1 MPLVLWGTH
10 PDKKT
15 DPDNAMRISVVTV
28 CYNAAPTLADAV
40 ESVLGQLPDRQ
51 APFDLEYIVVDGGST
66 DGTLDL
72 LEPYRDRIATLISEP
87 DRGLYDAMNK
97 GIKAATGD
105 VVAILNAD
113 DVYASNEVLARVTA
127 LFRASDVEA
136 VYGDLHYV
144 AADDVSR
151 VTRSWQAGTYRPDA
165 FRRGWMPP
173 HPTLFVRRACYDRWG
188 LFTMALRSAADYE
201 LMLRF
206 IHRHGMSLAYLPETL
221 VLMRAG
227 GVSNASLMH
236 RIRAHREDW
245 KAWRMNGFQP
255 SLLTMLAKPLRKLPQ
270 FLSRA

>member
-1 MPLVLWGTH
+1 
-10 PDKKT
+10 
-15 DPDNAMRISVVTV
+15 MRISVITV
-28 CYNAAPTLADAV
+28 CYNAASTLKDAV
-40 ESVLGQLPDRQ
+40 DSVLGQVPDAK

-72 LEPYRDRIATLISEP
+72 LATYRERIATLISES
-87 DRGLYDAMNK
+87 DQGLYDAMNK

-113 DVYASNEVLARVTA
+113 DVYASTDVLASVAAT
-127 LFRASDVEA
+127 FRDSGAEA

-144 AADDVSR
+144 DAKDLGK
-151 VTRSWQAGTYRPDA
+151 VTRRWRAGA
-165 FRRGWMPP
+165 FSHGALRRGWMPP
-173 HPTLFVRRACYDRWG
+173 HPALFVRRGCYTRWG
-188 LFTMALRSAADYE
+188 LFTLALRSAADYE

-206 IHRHGMSLAYLPETL
+206 IHRHGMTLAYLSETL

-227 GVSNASLMH
+227 GLSNASLNH

-245 KAWRMNGFQP
+245 TAWRMHGYHP
-255 SLLTMLAKPLRKLPQ
+255 SPFTMLAKPLRKLPQ

>member
-1 MPLVLWGTH
+1 
-10 PDKKT
+10 
-15 DPDNAMRISVVTV
+15 MRISVVTV
-28 CYNAAPTLADAV
+28 CYNAAQTLADAV
-40 ESVLGQLPDRQ
+40 DSVLGQTSDPS
-51 APFDLEYIVVDGGST
+51 APFELEYIVVDGGST

-72 LEPYRDRIATLISEP
+72 LARYRNRIATLISEP
-87 DRGLYDAMNK
+87 DNGLYDAMNK

-113 DVYASNEVLARVTA
+113 DVYASTDVLARVAATFHDSGA
-127 LFRASDVEA
+127 EA
-136 VYGDLHYV
+136 VYGDLNYV
-144 AADDVSR
+144 AADDLSK
-151 VTRSWQAGTYRPDA
+151 VTRRWNASPYTPGA

-173 HPTLFVRRACYDRWG
+173 HPALFVRRACYDRWG
-188 LFTMALRSAADYE
+188 LFTLTLRSAADYE

-227 GVSNASLMH
+227 GVSNASLKH

-245 KAWRMNGFQP
+245 KAWRMNGYHP
-255 SLLTMLAKPLRKLPQ
+255 SPLTMLAKPLRKLPQ